1 MAFVHGYALAKIDM
15 FSDLIE
21 KLNRFH
27 LAPVDQVCNC
37 FIKTIADLVHGCS
50 GVSLVLK
57 VEGALKKVGGRASSA
72 DCYGGCRC
80 QWWTFC
86 HLAQEY
92 CAKSADR

>member
-1 MAFVHGYALAKIDM
+1 M
-15 FSDLIE
+15 FSDPIE

-27 LAPVDQVCNC
+27 LATVDQV
-37 FIKTIADLVHGCS
+37 
-50 GVSLVLK
+50 SLFLK

-72 DCYGGCRC
+72 DCYGECRG

-92 CAKSADR
+92 PS